1 MKPSN
6 FPSNK
11 WLGAATAA
19 LALTC
24 FVQMFPT
31 RALAAG
37 EQRFAS
43 AEEAMNAVVAAA
55 KAKDT
60 NTLRSIFGPEGRGLA
75 SADTVQAADAYGTF
89 VRRLTEKVELVR
101 ASDSKATLQ
110 LGADGWPFPIP
121 LVKEDGHW
129 FFDTAAG
136 REEILNRRIG
146 MNELGAIRVC
156 RAYVDAQREY
166 ASEDRNDDEVLCYAQ
181 RLRSTPGKHDGL
193 YWHAE
198 PGEELSPFGP
208 LIAQAK
214 EAGYRR
220 ETKIMTEAQSPYRG
234 YYFKILT
241 KQGRHAPGG
250 KYNYVINGH
259 MIAGFAFVVWP
270 AQWGNTGVMTF
281 IVNQRGKVHQK
292 NLGPKTASLVK
303 TMQEYDPD
311 STWVL
316 TKD

>member
-1 MKPSN
+1 M
-6 FPSNK
+6 
-11 WLGAATAA
+11 LGTAIA
-19 LALTC
+19 VFALTSL
-24 FVQMFPT
+24 VQVLPT

-43 AEEAMNAVVAAA
+43 AEEAMNAVVTAA

-60 NTLRSIFGPEGRGLA
+60 NTLHSIFGPERRGLA
-75 SADTVQAADAYGTF
+75 SADAVQAADAFDKF
-89 VRRLTEKVELVR
+89 VNRLTEKVELVR
-101 ASDSKATLQ
+101 VSDSKVTIQ

-121 LVKEDGHW
+121 LVKEDGRW

-166 ASEDRNDDEVLCYAQ
+166 ASEDRDDDEVLSYAQ
-181 RLRSTPGKHDGL
+181 RLRSAPGKHDGL

-198 PGEELSPFGP
+198 AGEELSPFGP

-214 EAGYRR
+214 EEGYRR
-220 ETKIMTEAQSPYRG
+220 ETKIMTDVQSPYRG

-250 KYNYVINGH
+250 KYSYVINGH
-259 MIAGFAFVVWP
+259 MIAGFAFVAWP

-281 IVNQRGKVHQK
+281 IVNQRGKVFQK
-292 NLGPKTASLVK
+292 NLGPKTASTAK
-303 TMQEYDPD
+303 AMQEYDPD

>member
-1 MKPSN
+1 MKPRDFLLN
-6 FPSNK
+6 RA
-11 WLGAATAA
+11 LCTTAA
-19 LALTC
+19 VIVLTG
-24 FVQMFPT
+24 FVQALPT
-31 RALAAG
+31 CALAAG
-37 EQRFAS
+37 EPRFAS
-43 AEEAMNAVVAAA
+43 AEEAVNAVVTAA

-75 SADTVQAADAYGTF
+75 SADVVQATDARDRF
-89 VRRLTEKVELVR
+89 LRRLTEKVELVR
-101 ASDSKATLQ
+101 VSDSKVTLQ

-121 LVKEDGHW
+121 LVKEEGRW

-166 ASEDRNDDEVLCYAQ
+166 ASQDRNGDEVLCYAQ
-181 RLRSTPGKHDGL
+181 QLRSTPGKRDGL
-193 YWHAE
+193 YWRAE
-198 PGEELSPFGP
+198 PEEELSPFGP

-214 EAGYRR
+214 EEGYRR

-250 KYNYVINGH
+250 KYNYVINGN
-259 MIAGFAFVVWP
+259 MIGGFAFVAWP
-270 AQWGNTGVMTF
+270 AQWGNTGIMTF
-281 IVNQRGKVHQK
+281 IVNQQGKVYQK
-292 NLGPKTASLVK
+292 NLGPKTASVVK

-311 STWVL
+311 NTWTL
-316 TKD
+316 SKD